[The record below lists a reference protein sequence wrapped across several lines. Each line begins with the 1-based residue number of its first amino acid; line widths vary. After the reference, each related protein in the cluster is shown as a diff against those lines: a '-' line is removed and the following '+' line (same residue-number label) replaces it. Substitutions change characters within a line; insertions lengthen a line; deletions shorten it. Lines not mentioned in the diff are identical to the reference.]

1 MIQIKCKDNSLS
13 FHDLIMIVVIVI
25 VVVILKLMVRSPFF
39 FFRHSRSSSWL
50 LRHHFAIMMSLYLL
64 LLILIGAFNSTTF
77 VSFWN
82 RLFRW
87 QNNGSAGPDVR
98 WSTVPSWSEWPEALA
113 MQKFYAPFIL
123 LSHWSHSFLY
133 QFFLSLLCLGSWRCM
148 RTLMQCFVC
157 NLNGFVKKNLLLLIS
172 ICLAHWLYCLI
183 RVLCSLTLIV

>member
-1 MIQIKCKDNSLS
+1 MVK
-13 FHDLIMIVVIVI
+13 
-25 VVVILKLMVRSPFF
+25 VVVVLKSMVRYRQSPFF

-87 QNNGSAGPDVR
+87 QNNGSAGPDVH
-98 WSTVPSWSEWPEALA
+98 WSTVPSWSEWPEAPA

-123 LSHWSHSFLY
+123 FSHWSHSFLY
-133 QFFLSLLCLGSWRCM
+133 RFFLSLLCLGSWRCM

-157 NLNGFVKKNLLLLIS
+157 NLNGFVKNLFLIS
-172 ICLAHWLYCLI
+172 ICFAFWLYCLV
-183 RVLCSLTLIV
+183 RVLCSLTWIV